1 MDVCIITTS
10 CAQPRCFDNRDDQH
24 SYWCYSVL
32 VVLLLT
38 MMYGVLIVEMFAA
51 PQHILVFY
59 SVQGLIVMLRIEA
72 WAYFTVV

>member
-1 MDVCIITTS
+1 
-10 CAQPRCFDNRDDQH
+10 
-24 SYWCYSVL
+24 
-32 VVLLLT
+32 